1 MIKQLTVTLKN
12 KPGMLK
18 GFVGILAENG
28 IDIKALE
35 VTERGDGKEGKI
47 HLIVSELDKAMKAL
61 EQAEYPCKV
70 EDVLVVEMDD
80 HVGGLASVLAILA
93 KREVNIRYLYAFVS
107 RVHGK
112 SLAVFSVRDISGA
125 QDALEKTGVTLLSQT
140 SIEERKDSRPPGAP
154 SLEDHFGIDFIW

>member
-18 GFVGILAENG
+18 GFVGILAKHG

-35 VTERGDGKEGKI
+35 VTERGDGKEGEI
-47 HLIVSELDKAMKAL
+47 HLIVSKLDKAMEAL
-61 EQAEYPCKV
+61 AQAGYSCQV
-70 EDVLVVEMDD
+70 ENVLVVEMDD
-80 HVGGLASVLAILA
+80 RVGGLSSVLDILA
-93 KREVNIRYLYAFVS
+93 EKEVNIRYLYAFVS

-112 SLAVFSVRDISGA
+112 SLAVFSVGNISSA
-125 QDALEKTGVTLLSQT
+125 RSVLENAGMTLLSQT
-140 SIEERKDSRPPGAP
+140 NIEESKDSSISGAP